1 MLEVKRLTITLLAAV
16 LAASAAL
23 SNVAISRNSTSD
35 GVEYFT
41 QKDFFIRDKCEYLRC
56 KLGFIK
62 QGGKEYIAFRYEN
75 GGDLSVMYETLPL
88 DSYGKLMATFDYM
101 PYPKAWAYYARAS
114 LNVRV
119 YYSFVNGYSNADAII
134 FKIDLNEIAKA
145 WNKTTRA
152 VCKALCSGIF
162 SLYVGNRDL
171 AVYYESADA
180 FASLFDRGYGETTFS
195 NVYQTVMDYSSES
208 TATTETSSTSD
219 ASTQTSSNATNKK
232 KYNSKGGFYYQGIA
246 NGDLLAASSKLKKL
260 KESIDEWK
268 ECKGG
273 TITDSGAGA
282 ALCGSNGYR
291 IIQIPKSLSDYLTEA
306 NEGRHEIV
314 DVCVTEAGS
323 YIMFYGLNGYAYKG
337 GVPQG
342 LKDAIQTV
350 RSKSIK
356 TVSASFNEAGEW
368 CLVSENGDYYCSE
381 SVRRKIA
388 PFVKDFGKLCSVT
401 LTENALVACYQN
413 GVYYY
418 NVNPKVEQS
427 LSSINFKPKYVKFT
441 DKGLLLITDG
451 VSQYTYFL

>member
-1 MLEVKRLTITLLAAV
+1 MLEVKRLAITMLAAV

-41 QKDFFIRDKCEYLRC
+41 QKDFEGCDKYLRC

-101 PYPKAWAYYARAS
+101 PFTGASYAKAS

-134 FKIDLNEIAKA
+134 FKINLDEMAKA

-152 VCKALCSGIF
+152 VCKALSSGYF

-171 AVYYESADA
+171 AVYGSANA

-195 NVYQTVMDYSSES
+195 NVYQTVCNNSSTS
-208 TATTETSSTSD
+208 TTTTETSSTSD
-219 ASTQTSSNATNKK
+219 ASTQSSSNATNKK

-246 NGDLLAASSKLKKL
+246 NGDPLAASSKLKSL
-260 KESIDEWK
+260 KEAIDGWK

-273 TITDSGAGA
+273 VITDSGAGVA
-282 ALCGSNGYR
+282 VYKSNGY
-291 IIQIPKSLSDYLTEA
+291 QCASAPESLSSSLKEA
-306 NEGRHEIV
+306 NDGRHEIV
-314 DVCVTEAGS
+314 DVCITEANS
-323 YIMFYGLNGYAYKG
+323 YIMFYGLNGYSYKG
-337 GVPQG
+337 SVPQG

-350 RSKSIK
+350 RSKTIK

-381 SVRRKIA
+381 SVRWKIA

-451 VSQYTYFL
+451 VSRYTYFL

>member
-1 MLEVKRLTITLLAAV
+1 MLEVKRLAITMLAAV

-23 SNVAISRNSTSD
+23 SNVAVIRNSTSS

-41 QKDFFIRDKCEYLRC
+41 QRDFLGDFDYLNC

-75 GGDLSVMYETLPL
+75 GGDLSIMYETLPV
-88 DSYGKLMATFDYM
+88 DNYGKLMAEFGYRPFDGGSYSA
-101 PYPKAWAYYARAS
+101 KS
-114 LNVRV
+114 FNVRV
-119 YYSFVNGYSNADAII
+119 YHSFVNGYSDADAVI
-134 FKIDLNEIAKA
+134 FKIDLNEMAKS
-145 WNKTTRA
+145 WNMTTRA
-152 VCKALCSGIF
+152 VCKALSTGTMH
-162 SLYVGNRDL
+162 LYVGNRDL
-171 AVYYESADA
+171 SVYLTAFGFSA
-180 FASLFDRGYGETTFS
+180 LFDRAYGETTFTKLYNS
-195 NVYQTVMDYSSES
+195 LSDNSSKS
-208 TATTETSSTSD
+208 SATNETSITSD
-219 ASTQTSSNATNKK
+219 TSTQTSSNATNKK
-232 KYNSKGGFYYQGIA
+232 KYNSKGGFYYQGIS
-246 NGDLLAASSKLKKL
+246 NGDPLAASSKLKKL

>member
-23 SNVAISRNSTSD
+23 SNVAISRNSTSS

-41 QKDFFIRDKCEYLRC
+41 QRVFLGDFDYLNC

-75 GGDLSVMYETLPL
+75 GGDLSIMYETLPV
-88 DSYGKLMATFDYM
+88 DNYGRLMAEFGYRPLDGGSYSA
-101 PYPKAWAYYARAS
+101 KS
-114 LNVRV
+114 FNVRV
-119 YYSFVNGYSNADAII
+119 YHSFVNGYSDADAVI
-134 FKIDLNEIAKA
+134 FKIDLNEMAKS
-145 WNKTTRA
+145 WNMTTRA
-152 VCKALCSGIF
+152 VCKALSTGTMH
-162 SLYVGNRDL
+162 LYVGNRDL
-171 AVYYESADA
+171 SVYLTAFGFSA
-180 FASLFDRGYGETTFS
+180 LFDRAYGETTFTKLYNS
-195 NVYQTVMDYSSES
+195 LSDNSSKS
-208 TATTETSSTSD
+208 SATNETSSTSD
-219 ASTQTSSNATNKK
+219 TSTQTSSNASNKK
-232 KYNSKGGFYYQGIA
+232 KYNSKGGFYYQGIV
-246 NGDLLAASSKLKKL
+246 NGDPLAASSKLKSL
-260 KESIDEWK
+260 KEAIDGWK

-273 TITDSGAGA
+273 VITDSGAGVA
-282 ALCGSNGYR
+282 VYKSNGY
-291 IIQIPKSLSDYLTEA
+291 QCASAPESLSSSLKEA
-306 NEGRHEIV
+306 NDGRHEIV
-314 DVCVTEAGS
+314 DVCITEANS
-323 YIMFYGLNGYAYKG
+323 YIMFYGLNGYSYKG
-337 GVPQG
+337 SVPQG